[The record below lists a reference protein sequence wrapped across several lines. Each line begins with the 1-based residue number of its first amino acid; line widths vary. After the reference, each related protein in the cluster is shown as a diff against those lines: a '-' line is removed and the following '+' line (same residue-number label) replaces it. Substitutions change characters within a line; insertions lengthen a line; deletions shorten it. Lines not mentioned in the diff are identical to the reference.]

1 MFACFHCHAIADVAT
16 ERLNSTVIC
25 LQNTVLCVHY
35 FDLMLLLKSICCR
48 LKVAE
53 AKLEEAI
60 KSVTEE
66 IEQYVLVTNV
76 TK

>member
-16 ERLNSTVIC
+16 ERLNNTVIR